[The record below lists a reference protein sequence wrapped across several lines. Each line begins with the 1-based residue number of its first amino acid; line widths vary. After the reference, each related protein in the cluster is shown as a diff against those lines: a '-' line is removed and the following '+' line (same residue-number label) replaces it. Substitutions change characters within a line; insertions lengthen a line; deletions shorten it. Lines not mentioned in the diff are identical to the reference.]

1 MKRIL
6 FSRAFKLYATGM
18 DYDPGLRVR
27 FIFQAGTENE
37 KETDALNKKD
47 GEIAM
52 VYSKKYNY
60 SKDIKSI
67 IKK

>member
-1 MKRIL
+1 
-6 FSRAFKLYATGM
+6 M